1 MQTSSRITA
10 GRTQRRAY
18 DASPKPKLLD
28 QVRLAIR
35 ALLYSGWTHQ
45 TYDDWING
53 VFSSPAERQR
63 SEMAEATSRLAKPL
77 MNDSFTTA
85 IPTSGSVLKFC
96 WYSCPIVQ
104 Y

>member
-18 DASPKPKLLD
+18 AASPKPKLLD

-45 TYDDWING
+45 TDVDWING
-53 VFSSPAERQR
+53 FFSSPAERQR

-77 MNDSFTTA
+77 TYDSFIHNNLPVHPGA
-85 IPTSGSVLKFC
+85 QGEKA
-96 WYSCPIVQ
+96 WQ
-104 Y
+104 K